1 MHRLLKMLLAFALI
15 TCLPIPCCA
24 QSASEK
30 KAAQKAEL
38 KAELKAEE
46 LKNDASY
53 ICGEGWGDTY
63 SSADQAALNDLIS
76 KISLHVSNS
85 FQINEEEL
93 NTNSGFDSKTAVTSV
108 MNSYAQATLTNTNNL
123 VISNA
128 PQTHVLRYIKSS
140 EVIKIF
146 DERKEKVFDYVR
158 SAMRAEEKAKIDDA
172 LRNYYW
178 AFAMV
183 RSLQYPNS
191 VKMDID
197 GEQRLLVTWIPQQIE
212 EIMSNLSTQ
221 IASKDGNDINL
232 FIKYKN
238 EPVTSIDYTYFDGQT
253 WSNLYSAKDGMGIVE
268 LRPGVDVNSLQLK
281 YEYEYADQCQI
292 DKELESVMQLF
303 KGTPFK
309 NASVYISNLDKKSAV
324 SSEARKE
331 FEKSVKTESAAN
343 LETLSKV
350 NDEKQLAGIMNR
362 VVNAIKTRQYD
373 SVNDCFSADG
383 LEMYKKLLNYGQA
396 RLLGNPQFSFYTMGK
411 RVVCRSI
418 PMAFSFR
425 NNKRKFVEDVTFTF
439 GEDRKIE
446 CVAFGLGSQAKTDIF
461 DKGVGAWSDYA
472 KMVIATFLENYKT
485 AFALKRLDYLESV
498 FDDNAT
504 IITGHVI
511 KRNPRLSMEDQA
523 STFGDNKP
531 LIKYTRQTKSEYL
544 RKLKMC
550 FQSNQFINIRF
561 ADNDVVKMG
570 AGGETYGIQIKQD
583 YYSSNYGDH
592 GYLFLM
598 VDFNDPENPS
608 IKVRTWQPDRNPN
621 INSNL
626 PRSNRDWGIIGPGN
640 F

>member
-1 MHRLLKMLLAFALI
+1 MHKTIWMILMLL
-15 TCLPIPCCA
+15 LPLTSLA
-24 QSASEK
+24 QT
-30 KAAQKAEL
+30 
-38 KAELKAEE
+38 AEE
-46 LKNDASY
+46 RAEQMKANAEY

-63 SSADQAALNDLIS
+63 NSADQAALADLTS
-76 KISLHVSNS
+76 KISLNISNS
-85 FQINEEEL
+85 FEIKEEEF
-93 NTNSGFDSKTAVTSV
+93 NTNSSFDSKTAITSV
-108 MNSYAQATLTNTNNL
+108 MNSYAQATLTNTFNL
-123 VISNA
+123 VISNT
-128 PQTHVLRYIKSS
+128 PQTHVLRYIRKS
-140 EVIKIF
+140 EVNKIF

-191 VKMDID
+191 VKMTID
-197 GEQRLLVTWIPQQIE
+197 GVQRLLVTWIPQQIE
-212 EIMSNLSTQ
+212 EIMSNLSTK
-221 IASKDGNDINL
+221 IASKDGNEINL
-232 FIKYKN
+232 FIKYKG
-238 EPVTSIDYTYFDGQT
+238 EPVTSLDYTYFDGQT

-303 KGTPFK
+303 KGTSFK
-309 NASVYISNLDKKSAV
+309 NASVYINNLDKKSAV
-324 SSEARKE
+324 SSEAKKE

-350 NDEKQLAGIMNR
+350 ENEKELADIMTR
-362 VVNAIKTRQYD
+362 VINAIKAKDYD
-373 SVNDCFSADG
+373 SVSDCFSEDG

-396 RLLGNPQFSFYTMGK
+396 RLLGDPQFSFYTMGK

-418 PMAFSFR
+418 PMAFSFK
-425 NNKRKFVEDVTFTF
+425 NNRRKFVEDVTFTF
-439 GEDRKIE
+439 DENKKIE

-461 DKGVGAWSDYA
+461 NKGVGAWSDYA

-504 IITGHVI
+504 IITGHII
-511 KRNPRLSMEDQA
+511 KKAPKVAMEGE
-523 STFGDNKP
+523 SFINSNNK
-531 LIKYTRQTKSEYL
+531 LIKYTRQTKSEYM

-583 YYSSNYGDH
+583 YYSTNYGDH

-598 VDFNDPENPS
+598 VDFNDPDNPS

>member
-1 MHRLLKMLLAFALI
+1 MHKTIWTFLMILLPLAS
-15 TCLPIPCCA
+15 PA
-24 QSASEK
+24 QNVEERAEQF
-30 KAAQKAEL
+30 KANNEYL
-38 KAELKAEE
+38 
-46 LKNDASY
+46 
-53 ICGEGWGDTY
+53 CGEGWGDTY
-63 SSADQAALNDLIS
+63 NSADQAALADLIS
-76 KISLHVSNS
+76 KISLNISSS
-85 FQINEEEL
+85 FEIKEEEF
-93 NTNSGFDSKTAVTSV
+93 NTNNGFDSKTAVTSV

-128 PQTHVLRYIKSS
+128 PQTHVLRYIRKS
-140 EVIKIF
+140 EINKIF
-146 DERKEKVFDYVR
+146 DQRKEKVFDYVR
-158 SAMRAEEKAKIDDA
+158 SAMRAEEKGKIDDA

-191 VKMDID
+191 VKMTID
-197 GEQRLLVTWIPQQIE
+197 GVQRLLVTWIPQQIQE
-212 EIMSNLSTQ
+212 VLGNISTK

-232 FIKYKN
+232 FIKYKG
-238 EPVTSIDYTYFDGQT
+238 EPVASLDYTYFDGQT
-253 WSNLYSAKDGMGIVE
+253 WSNLYSAKDGMGVVE
-268 LRPGVDVNSLQLK
+268 LRPGVDINSLQLK
-281 YEYEYADQCQI
+281 YEYEYADQAQI
-292 DKELESVMQLF
+292 DKELESVMHLF
-303 KGTPFK
+303 KGTSFK
-309 NASVYISNLDKKSAV
+309 NAFTYINNLDKKTAISA
-324 SSEARKE
+324 EAKKD
-331 FEKSVKTESAAN
+331 FDKTVKTDAAAN
-343 LETLSKV
+343 LEELTKV
-350 NDEKQLAGIMNR
+350 EDEKALAKIMGR
-362 VVNAIKTRQYD
+362 VVNAIKTKDYD
-373 SVNDCFSADG
+373 SANDCFSEDG
-383 LEMYKKLLNYGQA
+383 LEMYHKLLNYGQA
-396 RLLGNPQFSFYTMGK
+396 RLLGNPQFSFYKMGK

-418 PMAFSFR
+418 PMAFSFK

-439 GEDRKIE
+439 DENRKIE

-461 DKGVGAWSDYA
+461 NKGVGAWSDYA

-504 IITGHVI
+504 IITGHII
-511 KRNPRLSMEDQA
+511 KKNPKLNIEGQA
-523 STFGDNKP
+523 TTFGDNKP

-583 YYSSNYGDH
+583 YYSSNYGDQ

-608 IKVRTWQPDRNPN
+608 IKVRTWQPERNPN

>member
-1 MHRLLKMLLAFALI
+1 MHKTIWMILMLL
-15 TCLPIPCCA
+15 LPLTSLA
-24 QSASEK
+24 QT
-30 KAAQKAEL
+30 
-38 KAELKAEE
+38 AEE
-46 LKNDASY
+46 RAEQMKANAEY

-63 SSADQAALNDLIS
+63 NSADQAALADLIS
-76 KISLHVSNS
+76 KISLNISNS
-85 FQINEEEL
+85 FEIKEEEF
-93 NTNSGFDSKTAVTSV
+93 NTNSSFDSKTAITSV
-108 MNSYAQATLTNTNNL
+108 MNSYAQATLTNTFNL
-123 VISNA
+123 VISNT
-128 PQTHVLRYIKSS
+128 PQTHVLRYIRKS
-140 EVIKIF
+140 EVNKIF

-191 VKMDID
+191 VKMTID
-197 GEQRLLVTWIPQQIE
+197 GVQRLLVTWIPQQIE
-212 EIMSNLSTQ
+212 EIMSNLSTK
-221 IASKDGNDINL
+221 IASKDGNEINL
-232 FIKYKN
+232 FIKYKG
-238 EPVTSIDYTYFDGQT
+238 EPVTSLDYTYFDGQT

-268 LRPGVDVNSLQLK
+268 LRPGVEINSLQLK

-303 KGTPFK
+303 KGTSFK
-309 NASVYISNLDKKSAV
+309 NASVYINNLDKKSAV
-324 SSEARKE
+324 SSEAKKE

-343 LETLSKV
+343 LEALSKV
-350 NDEKQLAGIMNR
+350 ENEKELAGIMTR
-362 VVNAIKTRQYD
+362 VINAIKAKDYD
-373 SVNDCFSADG
+373 SVSDCFSEDG

-396 RLLGNPQFSFYTMGK
+396 RLLGDPQFSFYTMGK

-418 PMAFSFR
+418 PMAFSFK
-425 NNKRKFVEDVTFTF
+425 NNRRKFVEDVTFTF
-439 GEDRKIE
+439 DENKKIE

-461 DKGVGAWSDYA
+461 NKGVGAWSDYA

-504 IITGHVI
+504 IITGHII
-511 KRNPRLSMEDQA
+511 KKAPKVAMEGE
-523 STFGDNKP
+523 SFINSNNK
-531 LIKYTRQTKSEYL
+531 LIKYTRQTKSEYM

-583 YYSSNYGDH
+583 YYSTNYGDH

-598 VDFNDPENPS
+598 VDFNDPDNPS

>member
-1 MHRLLKMLLAFALI
+1 MRKLLGLLFALLPLL
-15 TCLPIPCCA
+15 CLA
-24 QSASEK
+24 QTEAEK
-30 KAAQKAEL
+30 
-38 KAELKAEE
+38 KAEE
-46 LKNDASY
+46 LKTNTDY
-53 ICGEGWGDTY
+53 ICGEGWAETY
-63 SSADQAALNDLIS
+63 NSADQAALADLIS
-76 KISLHVSNS
+76 KISINVSNS
-85 FQINEEEL
+85 FQISEEEL
-93 NTNSGFDSKTAVTSV
+93 NTNSGLDSKTAVKSV

-123 VISNA
+123 VISNSPKA
-128 PQTHVLRYIKSS
+128 HVLRYIKRS
-140 EVIKIF
+140 EIVKIF
-146 DERKEKVFDYVR
+146 EERKEKVFDYVR
-158 SAMRAEEKAKIDDA
+158 SAMRAEEKGKIDDA

-197 GEQRLLVTWIPQQIE
+197 GTQRLLVTWIPQQME
-212 EIMSNLSTQ
+212 EIMGNLSTK
-221 IASKDGNDINL
+221 IASKDGNDLNI
-232 FIKYKN
+232 FIKYKDQ
-238 EPVTSIDYTYFDGQT
+238 PVTSLDYTYFDGQT

-268 LRPGVDVNSLQLK
+268 LRPDIDINSLQLK

-292 DKELESVMQLF
+292 DKELESVMNLF

-309 NASVYISNLDKKSAV
+309 NSTIYINNIDKKSAV
-324 SSEARKE
+324 STEAKKE
-331 FEKSVKTESAAN
+331 FEKVVKTESAAN
-343 LETLSKV
+343 LEALTQV
-350 NDEKQLAGIMNR
+350 EDEKQLATTMMRI
-362 VVNAIKTRQYD
+362 VNAIKAKNYD
-373 SVNDCFSADG
+373 SVNDCFNADG
-383 LEMYKKLLNYGQA
+383 LEMYKKLLHYGQA
-396 RLLGNPQFSFYTMGK
+396 RILGNPQFSFYKMGK

-418 PMAFSFR
+418 PMAFSFQ

-439 GEDRKIE
+439 GEDKKIE
-446 CVAFGLGSQAKTDIF
+446 CVAFGLGNEAKTDIF
-461 DKGVGAWSDYA
+461 NKGVGAWSDYA

-504 IITGHVI
+504 IITGHII
-511 KRNPRLSMEDQA
+511 KKNPKTNVEGQSYLA
-523 STFGDNKP
+523 DNKP

-583 YYSSNYGDH
+583 YYSTNYGDH

-621 INSNL
+621 INANL

>member
-1 MHRLLKMLLAFALI
+1 MHKTIWMILMLL
-15 TCLPIPCCA
+15 LPLTSLA
-24 QSASEK
+24 QT
-30 KAAQKAEL
+30 
-38 KAELKAEE
+38 AEE
-46 LKNDASY
+46 RAEQMKANAEY

-63 SSADQAALNDLIS
+63 NSADQAALADLIS
-76 KISLHVSNS
+76 KISLNISNS
-85 FQINEEEL
+85 FEIKEEEF
-93 NTNSGFDSKTAVTSV
+93 NTNSSFDSKTAITSV
-108 MNSYAQATLTNTNNL
+108 MNSYAQATLTNTFNL
-123 VISNA
+123 VISNT
-128 PQTHVLRYIKSS
+128 PQTHVLRYIRKS
-140 EVIKIF
+140 EVNKIF

-191 VKMDID
+191 VKMTID
-197 GEQRLLVTWIPQQIE
+197 GVQRLLVTWIPQQIE
-212 EIMSNLSTQ
+212 EIMSNLSTK
-221 IASKDGNDINL
+221 IASKDGNEINL
-232 FIKYKN
+232 FIKYKG
-238 EPVTSIDYTYFDGQT
+238 EPVTSLDYTYFDGQT

-268 LRPGVDVNSLQLK
+268 LRPGVEINSLQLK
-281 YEYEYADQCQI
+281 YEYADQCQI

-303 KGTPFK
+303 KGTSFK
-309 NASVYISNLDKKSAV
+309 NASVYINNLDKKSAV
-324 SSEARKE
+324 SSEAKKE

-350 NDEKQLAGIMNR
+350 GNEKELAGIMTR
-362 VVNAIKTRQYD
+362 VINAIKAKDYD
-373 SVNDCFSADG
+373 SVSDCFSEDG

-396 RLLGNPQFSFYTMGK
+396 RLLGDPQFSFYTMGK

-418 PMAFSFR
+418 PMAFSFK
-425 NNKRKFVEDVTFTF
+425 NNRRKFVEDVTFTF
-439 GEDRKIE
+439 DENKKIE

-461 DKGVGAWSDYA
+461 NKGVGAWSDYA

-504 IITGHVI
+504 IITGHII
-511 KRNPRLSMEDQA
+511 KKAPKVAME
-523 STFGDNKP
+523 GDSFINSNNK
-531 LIKYTRQTKSEYL
+531 LIKYTRQTKSEYM

-583 YYSSNYGDH
+583 YYSTNYGDH

-598 VDFNDPENPS
+598 VDFNDPDNPS

>member
-1 MHRLLKMLLAFALI
+1 MHKTIWIILMLL
-15 TCLPIPCCA
+15 LPIATMA
-24 QSASEK
+24 QTIEERAEQM
-30 KAAQKAEL
+30 KANAE
-38 KAELKAEE
+38 
-46 LKNDASY
+46 Y

-63 SSADQAALNDLIS
+63 NSADQAALADLIS
-76 KISLHVSNS
+76 KISLNVSSS
-85 FQINEEEL
+85 FEIKEEEL
-93 NTNSGFDSKTAVTSV
+93 NTNANFDSKTAVTSV

-123 VISNA
+123 VISNT
-128 PQTHVLRYIKSS
+128 PQAHVLRYIRRS
-140 EVIKIF
+140 EVNKIF

-191 VKMDID
+191 VKITID
-197 GEQRLLVTWIPQQIE
+197 GVERLLVTWIPQQME
-212 EIMSNLSTQ
+212 EIMSNLSTKV
-221 IASKDGNDINL
+221 ASKDGNDINL
-232 FIKYKN
+232 FIKYKG
-238 EPVTSIDYTYFDGQT
+238 EPVASLDYTYFDGQT
-253 WSNLYSAKDGMGIVE
+253 WSNLYSAKDGMGVVE
-268 LRPGVDVNSLQLK
+268 LRPGVDINSLQLK

-292 DKELESVMQLF
+292 DKELESVMHLF

-309 NASVYISNLDKKSAV
+309 SASVYINNLDKKSAV
-324 SSEARKE
+324 SSEAKKE

-343 LETLSKV
+343 LESLSKV
-350 NDEKQLAGIMNR
+350 EDEKTLAGIMAK
-362 VVNAIKTRQYD
+362 VVNAIKTKDYD
-373 SVNDCFSADG
+373 SVNDCFSEDG
-383 LEMYKKLLNYGQA
+383 LAMYKKLLNYGQA

-411 RVVCRSI
+411 RVVCRSV
-418 PMAFSFR
+418 PMAFSFK

-439 GEDRKIE
+439 DENKKIE
-446 CVAFGLGSQAKTDIF
+446 CVAFGLGNQAKTDIF
-461 DKGVGAWSDYA
+461 NKGVGAWSDYA

-504 IITGHVI
+504 IITGHII
-511 KRNPRLSMEDQA
+511 KKAPKIAVEGESYINSNNQ
-523 STFGDNKP
+523 

-583 YYSSNYGDH
+583 YYSTNYGDH

>member
-1 MHRLLKMLLAFALI
+1 MHKTIRMILMLL
-15 TCLPIPCCA
+15 LPLTSLA
-24 QSASEK
+24 QT
-30 KAAQKAEL
+30 
-38 KAELKAEE
+38 AEE
-46 LKNDASY
+46 RAEQMKANAEY

-63 SSADQAALNDLIS
+63 NSADQAALADLIS
-76 KISLHVSNS
+76 KISLNISNS
-85 FQINEEEL
+85 FEIKEEEF
-93 NTNSGFDSKTAVTSV
+93 NTNSSFDSKTAITSV
-108 MNSYAQATLTNTNNL
+108 MNSYAQATLTNTFNL
-123 VISNA
+123 VISNT
-128 PQTHVLRYIKSS
+128 PQTHVLRYIRKS
-140 EVIKIF
+140 EVNKIF

-191 VKMDID
+191 VKMTID
-197 GEQRLLVTWIPQQIE
+197 GVQRLLVTWIPQQIE
-212 EIMSNLSTQ
+212 EIMSNLSTK
-221 IASKDGNDINL
+221 IASKDGNEINL
-232 FIKYKN
+232 FIKYKG
-238 EPVTSIDYTYFDGQT
+238 EPVTSLDYTYFDGQT

-268 LRPGVDVNSLQLK
+268 LRPGVEINSLQLK

-303 KGTPFK
+303 KGTSFK
-309 NASVYISNLDKKSAV
+309 NASVYINNLDKKSAV
-324 SSEARKE
+324 SSEAKKE

-350 NDEKQLAGIMNR
+350 ENEKELAGIMTK
-362 VVNAIKTRQYD
+362 VINAIKAKDYD
-373 SVNDCFSADG
+373 SVSDCFSEDG

-396 RLLGNPQFSFYTMGK
+396 RLLGDPQFSFYTMGK

-418 PMAFSFR
+418 PMAFSFK
-425 NNKRKFVEDVTFTF
+425 NNRRKFVEDVTFTF
-439 GEDRKIE
+439 DENKKIE

-461 DKGVGAWSDYA
+461 NKGVGAWSDYA

-504 IITGHVI
+504 IITGHII
-511 KRNPRLSMEDQA
+511 KKAPKVAMEGE
-523 STFGDNKP
+523 SFINSNNK
-531 LIKYTRQTKSEYL
+531 LIKYTRQTKSEYM

-583 YYSSNYGDH
+583 YYSTNYGDH

-598 VDFNDPENPS
+598 VDFNDPDNPS

>member
-1 MHRLLKMLLAFALI
+1 MHKTIWMILMLL
-15 TCLPIPCCA
+15 LPLTSLA
-24 QSASEK
+24 QT
-30 KAAQKAEL
+30 
-38 KAELKAEE
+38 AEE
-46 LKNDASY
+46 RAEQMKANAEY

-63 SSADQAALNDLIS
+63 NSADQAALADLIS
-76 KISLHVSNS
+76 KISLNISNS
-85 FQINEEEL
+85 FEIKEEEF
-93 NTNSGFDSKTAVTSV
+93 NTNSSFDSKTAIISV
-108 MNSYAQATLTNTNNL
+108 MNSYAQATLTNTFNL
-123 VISNA
+123 VISNT
-128 PQTHVLRYIKSS
+128 PQTHVLRYIRKS
-140 EVIKIF
+140 EVNKIF

-191 VKMDID
+191 VKMTID
-197 GEQRLLVTWIPQQIE
+197 GVQRLLVTWIPQQIE
-212 EIMSNLSTQ
+212 EIMSNLSTK
-221 IASKDGNDINL
+221 IASKDGNEINL
-232 FIKYKN
+232 FIKYKG
-238 EPVTSIDYTYFDGQT
+238 EPVTSLDYTYFDGQT

-268 LRPGVDVNSLQLK
+268 LRPGVKINSLQLK

-303 KGTPFK
+303 KGTSFK
-309 NASVYISNLDKKSAV
+309 NASVYINNLDKKSAV
-324 SSEARKE
+324 SSEAKKE

-350 NDEKQLAGIMNR
+350 ENEKELAGIMTK
-362 VVNAIKTRQYD
+362 VINAIKAKDYD
-373 SVNDCFSADG
+373 SVSDCFSEDG

-396 RLLGNPQFSFYTMGK
+396 RLLGDPQFSFYTMGK

-418 PMAFSFR
+418 PMAFSFK
-425 NNKRKFVEDVTFTF
+425 NNRRKFVEDVTFTF
-439 GEDRKIE
+439 DENKKIE

-461 DKGVGAWSDYA
+461 NKGVGAWSDYA

-504 IITGHVI
+504 IITGHII
-511 KRNPRLSMEDQA
+511 KKAPKVAMEGE
-523 STFGDNKP
+523 SFINSNNK
-531 LIKYTRQTKSEYL
+531 LIKYTRQTKSEYM

-583 YYSSNYGDH
+583 YYSTNYGDH

-598 VDFNDPENPS
+598 VDFNDPDNPS

-621 INSNL
+621 SNSNL

>member
-1 MHRLLKMLLAFALI
+1 MHKTIWMILMLL
-15 TCLPIPCCA
+15 LPLTSLA
-24 QSASEK
+24 QT
-30 KAAQKAEL
+30 
-38 KAELKAEE
+38 AEE
-46 LKNDASY
+46 RAEQMKANAEY

-63 SSADQAALNDLIS
+63 NSADQAALADLIS
-76 KISLHVSNS
+76 KISLNISNS
-85 FQINEEEL
+85 FEIKEEEF
-93 NTNSGFDSKTAVTSV
+93 NTNSSFDSKTAIISV
-108 MNSYAQATLTNTNNL
+108 MNSYAQATLTNTFNL
-123 VISNA
+123 VISNT
-128 PQTHVLRYIKSS
+128 PQTHVLRYIRKS
-140 EVIKIF
+140 EVNKIF

-191 VKMDID
+191 VKMTID
-197 GEQRLLVTWIPQQIE
+197 GVQRLLVTWIPQQIE
-212 EIMSNLSTQ
+212 EIMSNLSTK
-221 IASKDGNDINL
+221 IASKDGNEINL
-232 FIKYKN
+232 FIKYKG
-238 EPVTSIDYTYFDGQT
+238 EPVTSLDYTYFDGQT

-268 LRPGVDVNSLQLK
+268 LRPGVKINSLQLK
-281 YEYEYADQCQI
+281 YEYADQCQI

-303 KGTPFK
+303 KGTSFK
-309 NASVYISNLDKKSAV
+309 NASVYINNLDKKSAV
-324 SSEARKE
+324 SSEAKKE

-350 NDEKQLAGIMNR
+350 ENEKELAGIMTK
-362 VVNAIKTRQYD
+362 VINAIKAKDYD
-373 SVNDCFSADG
+373 SVSDCFSEDG

-396 RLLGNPQFSFYTMGK
+396 RLLGDPQFSFYTMGK

-418 PMAFSFR
+418 PMAFSFK
-425 NNKRKFVEDVTFTF
+425 NNRRKFVEDVTFTF
-439 GEDRKIE
+439 DENKKIE

-461 DKGVGAWSDYA
+461 NKGVGAWSDYA

-504 IITGHVI
+504 IITGHII
-511 KRNPRLSMEDQA
+511 KKAPKVAMEGE
-523 STFGDNKP
+523 SFINSNNK
-531 LIKYTRQTKSEYL
+531 LIKYTRQTKSEYM

-583 YYSSNYGDH
+583 YYSTNYGDH

-598 VDFNDPENPS
+598 VDFNDPDNPS
-608 IKVRTWQPDRNPN
+608 IKVRT
-621 INSNL
+621 
-626 PRSNRDWGIIGPGN
+626 
-640 F
+640 

>member
-1 MHRLLKMLLAFALI
+1 MHKTIWMILMLL
-15 TCLPIPCCA
+15 LPLTSLA
-24 QSASEK
+24 QT
-30 KAAQKAEL
+30 
-38 KAELKAEE
+38 AEE
-46 LKNDASY
+46 RAEQMKANAEY

-63 SSADQAALNDLIS
+63 NSADQAALADLIS
-76 KISLHVSNS
+76 KISLNISNS
-85 FQINEEEL
+85 FEIKEEEF
-93 NTNSGFDSKTAVTSV
+93 NTNSSFDSKTAITSV
-108 MNSYAQATLTNTNNL
+108 MNSYAQATLTNTFNL
-123 VISNA
+123 VISNT
-128 PQTHVLRYIKSS
+128 PQTHVLRYIRKS
-140 EVIKIF
+140 EVNKIF

-191 VKMDID
+191 VKMTID
-197 GEQRLLVTWIPQQIE
+197 GVQRLLVTWIPQQIE
-212 EIMSNLSTQ
+212 EIMSNLSTK
-221 IASKDGNDINL
+221 IASKDGNEINL
-232 FIKYKN
+232 FIKYKG
-238 EPVTSIDYTYFDGQT
+238 EPVTSLDYTYFDGQT

-268 LRPGVDVNSLQLK
+268 LRPGVEINSLQLK

-303 KGTPFK
+303 KGTSFK
-309 NASVYISNLDKKSAV
+309 NASVYINNIDKKSAV
-324 SSEARKE
+324 SSEAKKE

-350 NDEKQLAGIMNR
+350 ENEKELAGIMTR
-362 VVNAIKTRQYD
+362 VINAIKAKDYD
-373 SVNDCFSADG
+373 SVSDCFSEDG

-396 RLLGNPQFSFYTMGK
+396 RLLGDPQFSFYTMGK

-418 PMAFSFR
+418 PMAFSFK
-425 NNKRKFVEDVTFTF
+425 NNRRKFVEDVTFTF
-439 GEDRKIE
+439 DENKKIE

-461 DKGVGAWSDYA
+461 NKGVGAWSDYA

-504 IITGHVI
+504 IITGHII
-511 KRNPRLSMEDQA
+511 KKAPKVAMEGE
-523 STFGDNKP
+523 SFINSNNK
-531 LIKYTRQTKSEYL
+531 LIKYTRQTKSEYM

-583 YYSSNYGDH
+583 YYSTNYGDH

-598 VDFNDPENPS
+598 VDFNDPDNPS

>member
-1 MHRLLKMLLAFALI
+1 MHKTIWMILMLL
-15 TCLPIPCCA
+15 LPLTSLA
-24 QSASEK
+24 QT
-30 KAAQKAEL
+30 
-38 KAELKAEE
+38 AEE
-46 LKNDASY
+46 RAEQMKANAEY
-53 ICGEGWGDTY
+53 ICGEGWGETY
-63 SSADQAALNDLIS
+63 NSADQAALADLIS
-76 KISLHVSNS
+76 KISLNISNS
-85 FQINEEEL
+85 FEIKEEEF
-93 NTNSGFDSKTAVTSV
+93 NTNSSFDSKTAITSV
-108 MNSYAQATLTNTNNL
+108 MNSYAQATLTNTFNL
-123 VISNA
+123 VISNT
-128 PQTHVLRYIKSS
+128 PQTHVLRYIRKS
-140 EVIKIF
+140 EVNKIF

-191 VKMDID
+191 VKMTID
-197 GEQRLLVTWIPQQIE
+197 GVQRLLVTWIPQQIE
-212 EIMSNLSTQ
+212 EIMSNLSTK
-221 IASKDGNDINL
+221 IASKDGNEINL
-232 FIKYKN
+232 FIKYKG
-238 EPVTSIDYTYFDGQT
+238 EPVTSLDYTYFDGQT

-268 LRPGVDVNSLQLK
+268 MRPGVEINSLQLK

-303 KGTPFK
+303 KGTSFK
-309 NASVYISNLDKKSAV
+309 NASVYINNLDKKSAV
-324 SSEARKE
+324 SSEAKKE

-350 NDEKQLAGIMNR
+350 ENEKELAGIMTR
-362 VVNAIKTRQYD
+362 VINAIKAKDYD
-373 SVNDCFSADG
+373 SVSDCFSEDG

-396 RLLGNPQFSFYTMGK
+396 RLLGDPQFSFYTMGK

-418 PMAFSFR
+418 PMAFSFK
-425 NNKRKFVEDVTFTF
+425 NNRRKFVEDVTFTF
-439 GEDRKIE
+439 DENKKIE

-461 DKGVGAWSDYA
+461 NKGVGAWSDYA

-504 IITGHVI
+504 IITGHII
-511 KRNPRLSMEDQA
+511 KKAPKVAMEGE
-523 STFGDNKP
+523 SFINSNNK
-531 LIKYTRQTKSEYL
+531 LIKYTRQTKSEYM

-583 YYSSNYGDH
+583 YYSTNYGDH

-598 VDFNDPENPS
+598 VDFNDPDNPS

>member
-1 MHRLLKMLLAFALI
+1 MHKTIWMVLMLL
-15 TCLPIPCCA
+15 LPLTSLA
-24 QSASEK
+24 QT
-30 KAAQKAEL
+30 
-38 KAELKAEE
+38 AEE
-46 LKNDASY
+46 RAEQMKANAEY
-53 ICGEGWGDTY
+53 ICGEGWGETY
-63 SSADQAALNDLIS
+63 NSADQAALADLIS
-76 KISLHVSNS
+76 KISLNISNS
-85 FQINEEEL
+85 FEIKEEEF
-93 NTNSGFDSKTAVTSV
+93 NTNSSFDSKTAITSV
-108 MNSYAQATLTNTNNL
+108 MNSYAQATLTNTFNL
-123 VISNA
+123 VISNT
-128 PQTHVLRYIKSS
+128 PQTHVLRYIRKS
-140 EVIKIF
+140 EVNKIF

-191 VKMDID
+191 VKMTID
-197 GEQRLLVTWIPQQIE
+197 GVQRLLVTWIPQQIE
-212 EIMSNLSTQ
+212 EIMSNLSTK
-221 IASKDGNDINL
+221 IASKDGNEINL
-232 FIKYKN
+232 FIKYKG
-238 EPVTSIDYTYFDGQT
+238 EPVTSLDYTYFDGQT

-268 LRPGVDVNSLQLK
+268 LRPEVEINSLQLK

-303 KGTPFK
+303 KGTSFK
-309 NASVYISNLDKKSAV
+309 NASVYINNLDKKSAV
-324 SSEARKE
+324 SSEAKKE

-350 NDEKQLAGIMNR
+350 ENEKELAGIMTR
-362 VVNAIKTRQYD
+362 VINAIKAKDYD
-373 SVNDCFSADG
+373 SVSDCFSEDG

-396 RLLGNPQFSFYTMGK
+396 RLLGDPQFSFYTMGK

-418 PMAFSFR
+418 PMAFSFK
-425 NNKRKFVEDVTFTF
+425 NNRRKFVEDVTFTF
-439 GEDRKIE
+439 DENKKIE

-461 DKGVGAWSDYA
+461 NKGVGAWSDYA

-504 IITGHVI
+504 IITGHII
-511 KRNPRLSMEDQA
+511 KKAPKVAMEGE
-523 STFGDNKP
+523 SFINSNNK
-531 LIKYTRQTKSEYL
+531 LIKYTRQTKSEYM

-583 YYSSNYGDH
+583 YYSTNYGDH

-598 VDFNDPENPS
+598 VDFNDPDNPS

>member
-1 MHRLLKMLLAFALI
+1 MHKTIWMILMLL
-15 TCLPIPCCA
+15 LPLTSLA
-24 QSASEK
+24 QT
-30 KAAQKAEL
+30 
-38 KAELKAEE
+38 AEE
-46 LKNDASY
+46 RAEQMKANAEY

-63 SSADQAALNDLIS
+63 NSADQAALADLIS
-76 KISLHVSNS
+76 KISLNISNS
-85 FQINEEEL
+85 FEIKEEEF
-93 NTNSGFDSKTAVTSV
+93 NTNSSFDSKTAITSV
-108 MNSYAQATLTNTNNL
+108 MNSYAQATLTNTFNL
-123 VISNA
+123 VISNT
-128 PQTHVLRYIKSS
+128 PQTHVLRYIRKS
-140 EVIKIF
+140 EVNKIF

-191 VKMDID
+191 VKMTID
-197 GEQRLLVTWIPQQIE
+197 GVQRLLVTWIPQQIE
-212 EIMSNLSTQ
+212 EIMSNLSTK
-221 IASKDGNDINL
+221 IASKDGNEINL
-232 FIKYKN
+232 FIKYKG
-238 EPVTSIDYTYFDGQT
+238 EPVTSLDYTYFDGQT

-268 LRPGVDVNSLQLK
+268 LRPGVEINSLQLK

-303 KGTPFK
+303 KGTSFK
-309 NASVYISNLDKKSAV
+309 NASVYINNLDKKSAV
-324 SSEARKE
+324 SSEAKKE
-331 FEKSVKTESAAN
+331 FEKSVKIESAAN

-350 NDEKQLAGIMNR
+350 ENEKELAGIMTR
-362 VVNAIKTRQYD
+362 VINAIKAKDYD
-373 SVNDCFSADG
+373 SVSDCFSEDG

-396 RLLGNPQFSFYTMGK
+396 RLLGDPQFSFYTMGK

-418 PMAFSFR
+418 PMAFSFK
-425 NNKRKFVEDVTFTF
+425 NNRRKFVEDVTFTF
-439 GEDRKIE
+439 DENKKIE

-461 DKGVGAWSDYA
+461 NKGVGAWSDYA

-504 IITGHVI
+504 IITGHII
-511 KRNPRLSMEDQA
+511 KKAPKVAMEGE
-523 STFGDNKP
+523 SFINSNNK
-531 LIKYTRQTKSEYL
+531 LIKYTRQTKSEYM

-583 YYSSNYGDH
+583 YYSTNYGDH

-598 VDFNDPENPS
+598 VDFNDPDNPS

>member
-1 MHRLLKMLLAFALI
+1 MHKTIWMILMFLLPLTSLAQ
-15 TCLPIPCCA
+15 T
-24 QSASEK
+24 
-30 KAAQKAEL
+30 
-38 KAELKAEE
+38 AEE
-46 LKNDASY
+46 RAEQMKANAEY

-63 SSADQAALNDLIS
+63 NSADQAALADLIS
-76 KISLHVSNS
+76 KISLNISNS
-85 FQINEEEL
+85 FEIKEEEF
-93 NTNSGFDSKTAVTSV
+93 NTNSSFDSKTAITSV
-108 MNSYAQATLTNTNNL
+108 MNSYAQATLTNTFNL
-123 VISNA
+123 VISNT
-128 PQTHVLRYIKSS
+128 PQTHVLRYIRKS
-140 EVIKIF
+140 EVNKIF

-191 VKMDID
+191 VKMTID
-197 GEQRLLVTWIPQQIE
+197 GVQRLLVTWIPQQIE
-212 EIMSNLSTQ
+212 EIMSNLSTK
-221 IASKDGNDINL
+221 IASKDGNEINL
-232 FIKYKN
+232 FIKYKG
-238 EPVTSIDYTYFDGQT
+238 EPVTSLDYTYFDGQT

-268 LRPGVDVNSLQLK
+268 LRPGVEINSLQLK

-303 KGTPFK
+303 KGTSFK
-309 NASVYISNLDKKSAV
+309 NASVYINNLDKKSAV
-324 SSEARKE
+324 SSEAKKE

-350 NDEKQLAGIMNR
+350 ENEKELAGIMTR
-362 VVNAIKTRQYD
+362 VINAIKAKDYD
-373 SVNDCFSADG
+373 SVSDCFSEDG

-396 RLLGNPQFSFYTMGK
+396 RLLGDPQFSFYTMGK

-418 PMAFSFR
+418 PMAFSFK
-425 NNKRKFVEDVTFTF
+425 NNRRKFVEDVTFTF
-439 GEDRKIE
+439 DENKKIE

-461 DKGVGAWSDYA
+461 NKGVGAWSDYA

-504 IITGHVI
+504 IITGHII
-511 KRNPRLSMEDQA
+511 KKAPKVAMEGE
-523 STFGDNKP
+523 SFINSNNK
-531 LIKYTRQTKSEYL
+531 LIKYTRQTKSEYM

-583 YYSSNYGDH
+583 YYSTNYGDH

-598 VDFNDPENPS
+598 VDFNDPDNPS

>member
-1 MHRLLKMLLAFALI
+1 MHKTIWMILMLL
-15 TCLPIPCCA
+15 LPLTSLA
-24 QSASEK
+24 QT
-30 KAAQKAEL
+30 
-38 KAELKAEE
+38 AEE
-46 LKNDASY
+46 RAEQMKANAEY

-63 SSADQAALNDLIS
+63 NSADQAALADLIS
-76 KISLHVSNS
+76 KISLNISNS
-85 FQINEEEL
+85 FEIKEEEF
-93 NTNSGFDSKTAVTSV
+93 NTNSSFDSKTAITSV
-108 MNSYAQATLTNTNNL
+108 MNSYAQATLTNTFNL
-123 VISNA
+123 VISNT
-128 PQTHVLRYIKSS
+128 PQTHVLRYIRKS
-140 EVIKIF
+140 EVNKIF

-191 VKMDID
+191 VKMTID
-197 GEQRLLVTWIPQQIE
+197 GVQRLLVTWIPQQIE
-212 EIMSNLSTQ
+212 EIMSNLSTK
-221 IASKDGNDINL
+221 IASKDGNEINL
-232 FIKYKN
+232 FIKYKG
-238 EPVTSIDYTYFDGQT
+238 EPVTSLDYTYFDGQT

-268 LRPGVDVNSLQLK
+268 LRPGVEINSLQLK

-303 KGTPFK
+303 KGTSFK
-309 NASVYISNLDKKSAV
+309 NASVYINNLDKKSAV
-324 SSEARKE
+324 SSEAKKE

-350 NDEKQLAGIMNR
+350 ENEKELAGIMTR
-362 VVNAIKTRQYD
+362 VINAIKAKDYD
-373 SVNDCFSADG
+373 SVSDCFSEDG
-383 LEMYKKLLNYGQA
+383 LKMYKKLLNYGQA
-396 RLLGNPQFSFYTMGK
+396 RLLGDPQFSFYTMGK

-418 PMAFSFR
+418 PMAFSFK
-425 NNKRKFVEDVTFTF
+425 NNRRKFVEDVTFTF
-439 GEDRKIE
+439 DDNKKIE

-461 DKGVGAWSDYA
+461 NKGVGAWSDYA

-504 IITGHVI
+504 IITGHII
-511 KRNPRLSMEDQA
+511 KKAPKVAMEGE
-523 STFGDNKP
+523 SFINSNNK

-583 YYSSNYGDH
+583 YYSTNYGDH

-598 VDFNDPENPS
+598 VDFNDPDNPS

>member
-1 MHRLLKMLLAFALI
+1 MHKTIWMILMLL
-15 TCLPIPCCA
+15 LPLTSLA
-24 QSASEK
+24 QT
-30 KAAQKAEL
+30 
-38 KAELKAEE
+38 AEE
-46 LKNDASY
+46 RAEQMKANAEY

-63 SSADQAALNDLIS
+63 NSADQAALADLIS
-76 KISLHVSNS
+76 KISLNISNS
-85 FQINEEEL
+85 FEIKEEEF
-93 NTNSGFDSKTAVTSV
+93 NTNSSFDSKTAITSV
-108 MNSYAQATLTNTNNL
+108 MNSYAQATLTNTFNL
-123 VISNA
+123 VISNT
-128 PQTHVLRYIKSS
+128 PQTHVLRYIRKS
-140 EVIKIF
+140 EVNKIF

-191 VKMDID
+191 VKMTID
-197 GEQRLLVTWIPQQIE
+197 GVQRLLVTWIPQQIE
-212 EIMSNLSTQ
+212 EIMSNLSTK
-221 IASKDGNDINL
+221 IASKDGNEINL
-232 FIKYKN
+232 FIKYKG
-238 EPVTSIDYTYFDGQT
+238 EPVTSLDYTYFDGQT

-268 LRPGVDVNSLQLK
+268 LRPGVEINSLQLK
-281 YEYEYADQCQI
+281 YEYECQI

-303 KGTPFK
+303 KGTSFK
-309 NASVYISNLDKKSAV
+309 NASVYINNLDKKSAV
-324 SSEARKE
+324 SSEAKKE

-350 NDEKQLAGIMNR
+350 ENEKELAGIMTR
-362 VVNAIKTRQYD
+362 VINAIKAKDYD
-373 SVNDCFSADG
+373 SVSDCFSEDG

-396 RLLGNPQFSFYTMGK
+396 RLLGDPQFSFYTMGK

-418 PMAFSFR
+418 PMAFSFK
-425 NNKRKFVEDVTFTF
+425 NNRRKFVEDVTFTF
-439 GEDRKIE
+439 DENKKIE

-461 DKGVGAWSDYA
+461 NKGVGAWSDYA

-504 IITGHVI
+504 IITGHII
-511 KRNPRLSMEDQA
+511 KKAPKVAMEGE
-523 STFGDNKP
+523 SFINSNNK
-531 LIKYTRQTKSEYL
+531 LIKYTRQTKSEYM

-583 YYSSNYGDH
+583 YYSTNYGDH

-598 VDFNDPENPS
+598 VDFNDPDNPS

>member
-1 MHRLLKMLLAFALI
+1 MHKTIWMILMLL
-15 TCLPIPCCA
+15 LPLTSLA
-24 QSASEK
+24 QT
-30 KAAQKAEL
+30 
-38 KAELKAEE
+38 AEE
-46 LKNDASY
+46 RAEQMKANAEY

-63 SSADQAALNDLIS
+63 NSADQAALADLIS
-76 KISLHVSNS
+76 KISLNISNS
-85 FQINEEEL
+85 FEIKEEEF
-93 NTNSGFDSKTAVTSV
+93 NTNSSFDSKTAITSV
-108 MNSYAQATLTNTNNL
+108 MNSYAQATLTNTFNL
-123 VISNA
+123 VISNT
-128 PQTHVLRYIKSS
+128 PQTHVLRYIRKS
-140 EVIKIF
+140 EVNKIF

-172 LRNYYW
+172 LRTYYW

-191 VKMDID
+191 VKMTID
-197 GEQRLLVTWIPQQIE
+197 GVQRLLVTWIPQQIE
-212 EIMSNLSTQ
+212 EIMSNLSTK
-221 IASKDGNDINL
+221 IASKDGNEINL
-232 FIKYKN
+232 FIKYKG
-238 EPVTSIDYTYFDGQT
+238 EPVTSLDYTYFDGQT

-268 LRPGVDVNSLQLK
+268 LRPGVEINSLQLK

-303 KGTPFK
+303 KGTSFK
-309 NASVYISNLDKKSAV
+309 NASVYINNLDKKSAV
-324 SSEARKE
+324 SSEAKKE

-350 NDEKQLAGIMNR
+350 ENEKELAGIMTR
-362 VVNAIKTRQYD
+362 VINAIKAKDYD
-373 SVNDCFSADG
+373 SVSDCFSEDG

-396 RLLGNPQFSFYTMGK
+396 RLLGDPQFSFYTMGK

-418 PMAFSFR
+418 PMAFSFK
-425 NNKRKFVEDVTFTF
+425 NNRRKFVEDVTFTF
-439 GEDRKIE
+439 DENKKIE

-461 DKGVGAWSDYA
+461 NKGVGAWSDYA

-504 IITGHVI
+504 IITGHII
-511 KRNPRLSMEDQA
+511 KKAPKVAMEGE
-523 STFGDNKP
+523 SFINSNNK
-531 LIKYTRQTKSEYL
+531 LIKYTRQTKSEYM

-583 YYSSNYGDH
+583 YYSTNYGDH

-598 VDFNDPENPS
+598 VDFNDPDNPS

>member
-1 MHRLLKMLLAFALI
+1 MHKTIWTFLMILLPLAS
-15 TCLPIPCCA
+15 PA
-24 QSASEK
+24 QNVEERAEQF
-30 KAAQKAEL
+30 KANNEYL
-38 KAELKAEE
+38 
-46 LKNDASY
+46 
-53 ICGEGWGDTY
+53 CGEGWGDTY
-63 SSADQAALNDLIS
+63 NSADQAALADLIS
-76 KISLHVSNS
+76 KISLNISSS
-85 FQINEEEL
+85 FEIKEEEF
-93 NTNSGFDSKTAVTSV
+93 NTNNGFDSKTAVTSV

-128 PQTHVLRYIKSS
+128 PQTHVLRYIRKS
-140 EVIKIF
+140 EINKIF
-146 DERKEKVFDYVR
+146 DQRKEKVFDYVR
-158 SAMRAEEKAKIDDA
+158 SAMRAEEKGKIDDA

-191 VKMDID
+191 VKMTLD
-197 GEQRLLVTWIPQQIE
+197 GVQRLLVTWIPQQIQE
-212 EIMSNLSTQ
+212 VLGNISTK

-232 FIKYKN
+232 FIKYKG
-238 EPVTSIDYTYFDGQT
+238 EPVASLDYTYFDGQT
-253 WSNLYSAKDGMGIVE
+253 WSNLYSAKDGMGVVE
-268 LRPGVDVNSLQLK
+268 LRPGVDINSLQLK
-281 YEYEYADQCQI
+281 YEYEYADQAQI
-292 DKELESVMQLF
+292 DKELESVMHLF
-303 KGTPFK
+303 KGTSFK
-309 NASVYISNLDKKSAV
+309 NASTYIDNLDKKTAISA
-324 SSEARKE
+324 EAKKD
-331 FEKSVKTESAAN
+331 FDKTVKTEAAAN
-343 LETLSKV
+343 LEELSKV
-350 NDEKQLAGIMNR
+350 EDEKALAKIMGR
-362 VVNAIKTRQYD
+362 VVNAIKTKDYD
-373 SVNDCFSADG
+373 SANDCFSEDG
-383 LEMYKKLLNYGQA
+383 LEMYHKLLNYGQA
-396 RLLGNPQFSFYTMGK
+396 RLLGNPQFSFYKMGK

-418 PMAFSFR
+418 PMAFSFK

-439 GEDRKIE
+439 DENRKIE

-461 DKGVGAWSDYA
+461 NKGVGAWSDYA

-504 IITGHVI
+504 IITGHII
-511 KRNPRLSMEDQA
+511 KKNPKLNIEGQA
-523 STFGDNKP
+523 TTFGDNKP

-583 YYSSNYGDH
+583 YYSSNYGDQ

-608 IKVRTWQPDRNPN
+608 IKVRTWQPERNPN

>member
-1 MHRLLKMLLAFALI
+1 MHKTIWMILMLL
-15 TCLPIPCCA
+15 LPLTSLA
-24 QSASEK
+24 QT
-30 KAAQKAEL
+30 
-38 KAELKAEE
+38 AEE
-46 LKNDASY
+46 RAEQMKANAEY

-63 SSADQAALNDLIS
+63 NSADQAALADLIS
-76 KISLHVSNS
+76 KISLNISNS
-85 FQINEEEL
+85 FEIKEEEF
-93 NTNSGFDSKTAVTSV
+93 NTNSSFDSKTAITSV
-108 MNSYAQATLTNTNNL
+108 MNSYAQATLTNTFNL
-123 VISNA
+123 VISNT
-128 PQTHVLRYIKSS
+128 PQTHVLRYIRKS
-140 EVIKIF
+140 EVNKIV

-191 VKMDID
+191 VKMTID
-197 GEQRLLVTWIPQQIE
+197 GVQRLLVTWIPQQIE
-212 EIMSNLSTQ
+212 EIMSNLSTK
-221 IASKDGNDINL
+221 IASKDGNEINL
-232 FIKYKN
+232 FIKYKG
-238 EPVTSIDYTYFDGQT
+238 EPVTSLDYTYFDGQT

-268 LRPGVDVNSLQLK
+268 LRPGVEINSLQLK

-303 KGTPFK
+303 KGTSFK
-309 NASVYISNLDKKSAV
+309 NASVYINNLDKKSTV
-324 SSEARKE
+324 SSEAKKE

-350 NDEKQLAGIMNR
+350 ENEKELAGIMTR
-362 VVNAIKTRQYD
+362 VINAIKAKDYD
-373 SVNDCFSADG
+373 SVSDCFSEDG

-396 RLLGNPQFSFYTMGK
+396 RLLGDPQFSFYTMGK

-418 PMAFSFR
+418 PMAFSFK
-425 NNKRKFVEDVTFTF
+425 NNRRKFVEDVTFTF
-439 GEDRKIE
+439 DENKKIE

-461 DKGVGAWSDYA
+461 NKGVGAWSDYA

-504 IITGHVI
+504 IITGHII
-511 KRNPRLSMEDQA
+511 KKAPKVAMEGE
-523 STFGDNKP
+523 SFINSNNK
-531 LIKYTRQTKSEYL
+531 LIKYTRQTKSEYM

-583 YYSSNYGDH
+583 YYSTNYGDH

-598 VDFNDPENPS
+598 VDFNDPDNPS

>member
-1 MHRLLKMLLAFALI
+1 MLMLSF
-15 TCLPIPCCA
+15 TCSA
-24 QSASEK
+24 QNTAK
-30 KAAQKAEL
+30 DKAEQI
-38 KAELKAEE
+38 KG
-46 LKNDASY
+46 NDAY
-53 ICGEGWGDTY
+53 LCGEGWGDTY
-63 SSADQAALNDLIS
+63 NSADQAALADLIS
-76 KISLHVSNS
+76 KISLNISSS
-85 FQINEEEL
+85 FEIKEEEL
-93 NTNSGFDSKTAVTSV
+93 NTNSGFDSNTAVTSV
-108 MNSYAQATLTNTNNL
+108 MNSYAQATLTNTDNL
-123 VISNA
+123 VISNS
-128 PQTHVLRYIKSS
+128 PQTHVLRYIRRS
-140 EVIKIF
+140 EINKIF

-158 SAMRAEEKAKIDDA
+158 SAMRAEEKGKIDDA

-191 VKMDID
+191 VKMTVE
-197 GEQRLLVTWIPQQIE
+197 GEQRLLVTWIPQQMQE
-212 EIMSNLSTQ
+212 VMSNISTK

-232 FIKYKN
+232 FIKYKG
-238 EPVTSIDYTYFDGQT
+238 EPVSSLDYTYFDGQT

-268 LRPGVDVNSLQLK
+268 LRPDVDINSLQLK
-281 YEYEYADQCQI
+281 YEYEYADQAQI
-292 DKELESVMQLF
+292 DKELESVMHLF

-309 NASVYISNLDKKSAV
+309 NATAYINNLDKKSAV
-324 SSEARKE
+324 SSEAKKD
-331 FEKSVKTESAAN
+331 FEKTVKTESAAN
-343 LETLSKV
+343 LEDLSKV
-350 NDEKQLAGIMNR
+350 EDEKTLANIMGK
-362 VVNAIKTRQYD
+362 VINAIKTKNYNSAD
-373 SVNDCFSADG
+373 DCFSEDG
-383 LEMYKKLLNYGQA
+383 LEMYRKLLNYGQA
-396 RLLGNPQFSFYTMGK
+396 RILGNPQFSFYKMGK

-418 PMAFSFR
+418 PMAFSFK

-439 GEDRKIE
+439 DENKKIE
-446 CVAFGLGSQAKTDIF
+446 CVAFGLGNEAKTDIF
-461 DKGVGAWSDYA
+461 NKGVGAWSDYA

-511 KRNPRLSMEDQA
+511 KKNPKLSIEGQA
-523 STFGDNKP
+523 ATFGDNKP

-550 FQSNQFINIRF
+550 FQSNQFINVRF

-583 YYSSNYGDH
+583 YYSTNYGDQ

-608 IKVRTWQPDRNPN
+608 IKVRTWQPDRNPD

>member
-1 MHRLLKMLLAFALI
+1 MHKTIWMILMLL
-15 TCLPIPCCA
+15 LPLTSLA
-24 QSASEK
+24 QT
-30 KAAQKAEL
+30 
-38 KAELKAEE
+38 AEE
-46 LKNDASY
+46 RAEQMKANAEY

-63 SSADQAALNDLIS
+63 NSADQAALADLIS
-76 KISLHVSNS
+76 KISLNISNS
-85 FQINEEEL
+85 FEIKEEEF
-93 NTNSGFDSKTAVTSV
+93 NTNSSFDSKTAITSV
-108 MNSYAQATLTNTNNL
+108 MNSYAQATLTNTFNL
-123 VISNA
+123 VISNT
-128 PQTHVLRYIKSS
+128 PQTHVLRYIRKS
-140 EVIKIF
+140 EVNKIF

-191 VKMDID
+191 VKMTID
-197 GEQRLLVTWIPQQIE
+197 GVQRLLVTWIPQQIE
-212 EIMSNLSTQ
+212 EIMSNLSTK
-221 IASKDGNDINL
+221 IASKDGNEINL
-232 FIKYKN
+232 FIKYKG
-238 EPVTSIDYTYFDGQT
+238 EPVTSLDYTYFDGQT

-268 LRPGVDVNSLQLK
+268 LRPGVEINSLQLK

-303 KGTPFK
+303 KGTSFK
-309 NASVYISNLDKKSAV
+309 NASVYINNLDKKSAV
-324 SSEARKE
+324 SSEAKKE

-350 NDEKQLAGIMNR
+350 ENEKELAGIMTK
-362 VVNAIKTRQYD
+362 VINAIKAKDYD
-373 SVNDCFSADG
+373 SVSDCFSEDG

-396 RLLGNPQFSFYTMGK
+396 RLLGDPQFSFYTMGK

-418 PMAFSFR
+418 PMAFSFK
-425 NNKRKFVEDVTFTF
+425 NNRRKFVEDVTFTF
-439 GEDRKIE
+439 DENKKIE

-461 DKGVGAWSDYA
+461 NKGVGAWSDYA

-504 IITGHVI
+504 IITGNII
-511 KRNPRLSMEDQA
+511 KKAPKVAMEGE
-523 STFGDNKP
+523 SFINSNNK
-531 LIKYTRQTKSEYL
+531 LIKYTRQTKSEYM

-583 YYSSNYGDH
+583 YYSTNYGDH

-598 VDFNDPENPS
+598 VDFNDPDNPS

>member
-1 MHRLLKMLLAFALI
+1 MHKTIWTFLMILLPLAS
-15 TCLPIPCCA
+15 PA
-24 QSASEK
+24 QNVEERAEQF
-30 KAAQKAEL
+30 KANNEYL
-38 KAELKAEE
+38 
-46 LKNDASY
+46 
-53 ICGEGWGDTY
+53 CGEGWGDTY
-63 SSADQAALNDLIS
+63 NSADQAALADLIS
-76 KISLHVSNS
+76 KISLNISSS
-85 FQINEEEL
+85 FEIKEEEF
-93 NTNSGFDSKTAVTSV
+93 NTNNGFDSKTAVTSV

-128 PQTHVLRYIKSS
+128 PQTHVLRYIRKS
-140 EVIKIF
+140 EINKIF
-146 DERKEKVFDYVR
+146 DQRKEKVFDYVR
-158 SAMRAEEKAKIDDA
+158 SAMRAEEKGKIDDA

-191 VKMDID
+191 VKMTID
-197 GEQRLLVTWIPQQIE
+197 GVQRLLVTWIPQQIQE
-212 EIMSNLSTQ
+212 VLGNISTK

-232 FIKYKN
+232 FIKYKG
-238 EPVTSIDYTYFDGQT
+238 EPVASLDYTYFDGQT
-253 WSNLYSAKDGMGIVE
+253 WSNLYSAKDGMGVVE
-268 LRPGVDVNSLQLK
+268 LRPGVDINSLQLK
-281 YEYEYADQCQI
+281 YEYEYADQAQI
-292 DKELESVMQLF
+292 DKELESVMHLF
-303 KGTPFK
+303 KGTSFK
-309 NASVYISNLDKKSAV
+309 NAFTYINNLDKKTAISA
-324 SSEARKE
+324 EAKKD
-331 FEKSVKTESAAN
+331 FDKTVKTEAAAN
-343 LETLSKV
+343 LEELTKV
-350 NDEKQLAGIMNR
+350 EDEKALAKIMGR
-362 VVNAIKTRQYD
+362 VVNAIKTKDYD
-373 SVNDCFSADG
+373 SANDCFSEDG
-383 LEMYKKLLNYGQA
+383 LEMYHKLLNYGQA
-396 RLLGNPQFSFYTMGK
+396 RLLGNPQFSFYKMGK

-418 PMAFSFR
+418 PMAFSFK

-439 GEDRKIE
+439 DEDRKIE

-461 DKGVGAWSDYA
+461 NKGVGAWSDYA

-504 IITGHVI
+504 IITGHII
-511 KRNPRLSMEDQA
+511 KKNPKLNIEGQA
-523 STFGDNKP
+523 TTFGGNKP

-583 YYSSNYGDH
+583 YYSSNYGDQ

-608 IKVRTWQPDRNPN
+608 IKVRTWQPERNPN

>member
-1 MHRLLKMLLAFALI
+1 MHKTIWMILMLL
-15 TCLPIPCCA
+15 LPLTSLA
-24 QSASEK
+24 QT
-30 KAAQKAEL
+30 
-38 KAELKAEE
+38 AEE
-46 LKNDASY
+46 RAEQMKANAEY

-63 SSADQAALNDLIS
+63 NSADQAALADLIS
-76 KISLHVSNS
+76 KISLNISNS
-85 FQINEEEL
+85 FEIKEEEF
-93 NTNSGFDSKTAVTSV
+93 NTNSSFDSKTAITSV
-108 MNSYAQATLTNTNNL
+108 MNSYAQATLTNTFNL
-123 VISNA
+123 VISNT
-128 PQTHVLRYIKSS
+128 PQTHVLRYIRKS
-140 EVIKIF
+140 EVNKIF

-191 VKMDID
+191 VKMTID
-197 GEQRLLVTWIPQQIE
+197 GVQRLLVTWIPQQIE
-212 EIMSNLSTQ
+212 EIMSNLSTK
-221 IASKDGNDINL
+221 IASKDGNEINL
-232 FIKYKN
+232 FIKYKG
-238 EPVTSIDYTYFDGQT
+238 EPVTSLDYTYFDGQT

-268 LRPGVDVNSLQLK
+268 LRPEVEINSLQLK

-303 KGTPFK
+303 KGTSFK
-309 NASVYISNLDKKSAV
+309 NASVYINNLDKKSAV
-324 SSEARKE
+324 SSEAKKE

-350 NDEKQLAGIMNR
+350 ENEKELVGIMTR
-362 VVNAIKTRQYD
+362 VINAIKAKDYD
-373 SVNDCFSADG
+373 SVSDCFSEDG

-396 RLLGNPQFSFYTMGK
+396 RLLGDPQFSFYTMGK

-418 PMAFSFR
+418 PMAFSFK
-425 NNKRKFVEDVTFTF
+425 NNRRKFVEDVTFTF
-439 GEDRKIE
+439 DENKKIE

-461 DKGVGAWSDYA
+461 NKGVGAWSDYA

-504 IITGHVI
+504 IITGHII
-511 KRNPRLSMEDQA
+511 KKAPKVAMEGE
-523 STFGDNKP
+523 SFINSNNK
-531 LIKYTRQTKSEYL
+531 LIKYTRQTKSEYM

-583 YYSSNYGDH
+583 YYSTNYGDH

-598 VDFNDPENPS
+598 VDFNDPDNPS

>member
-1 MHRLLKMLLAFALI
+1 MHKTIWMILMLL
-15 TCLPIPCCA
+15 LPLTSLA
-24 QSASEK
+24 QT
-30 KAAQKAEL
+30 
-38 KAELKAEE
+38 AEE
-46 LKNDASY
+46 RAEQMKANAEY

-63 SSADQAALNDLIS
+63 NSADQAALADLIS
-76 KISLHVSNS
+76 KISLNISNS
-85 FQINEEEL
+85 FEIKEEEF
-93 NTNSGFDSKTAVTSV
+93 NTNSSFDSKTAITSV
-108 MNSYAQATLTNTNNL
+108 MNSYAQATLTNTFNL
-123 VISNA
+123 VISNT
-128 PQTHVLRYIKSS
+128 PQTHVLRYIRKS
-140 EVIKIF
+140 EVNKIF

-191 VKMDID
+191 VKMTID
-197 GEQRLLVTWIPQQIE
+197 GVQRLLVTWIPQQIE
-212 EIMSNLSTQ
+212 EIMSNLSTK
-221 IASKDGNDINL
+221 IASKDGNEINL
-232 FIKYKN
+232 FIKYKG
-238 EPVTSIDYTYFDGQT
+238 EPVTSLDYTYFDGQT

-268 LRPGVDVNSLQLK
+268 LRPGVEINSLQLK

-292 DKELESVMQLF
+292 DKELENVMQLF
-303 KGTPFK
+303 KGTSFK
-309 NASVYISNLDKKSAV
+309 NASVYINNLDKKSAV
-324 SSEARKE
+324 SSEAKKE

-350 NDEKQLAGIMNR
+350 ENEKELAGIMTR
-362 VVNAIKTRQYD
+362 VINAIKAKDYD
-373 SVNDCFSADG
+373 SVSDCFSEDG

-396 RLLGNPQFSFYTMGK
+396 RLLGDPQFSFYTMGK

-418 PMAFSFR
+418 PMAFSFK
-425 NNKRKFVEDVTFTF
+425 NNRRKFVEDVTFTF
-439 GEDRKIE
+439 DENKKIE

-461 DKGVGAWSDYA
+461 NKGVGAWSDYA

-504 IITGHVI
+504 IITGHII
-511 KRNPRLSMEDQA
+511 KKAPKVAMEGE
-523 STFGDNKP
+523 SFINSNNK
-531 LIKYTRQTKSEYL
+531 LIKYTRQTKSEYM

-583 YYSSNYGDH
+583 YYSTNYGDH

-598 VDFNDPENPS
+598 VDFNDPDNPS

>member
-1 MHRLLKMLLAFALI
+1 MHKTIWIILMLL
-15 TCLPIPCCA
+15 LPIATMA
-24 QSASEK
+24 QTIEERAEQM
-30 KAAQKAEL
+30 KANAE
-38 KAELKAEE
+38 
-46 LKNDASY
+46 Y

-63 SSADQAALNDLIS
+63 NSADQAALADLIS
-76 KISLHVSNS
+76 KISLNVSSS
-85 FQINEEEL
+85 FEIKEEEL
-93 NTNSGFDSKTAVTSV
+93 NTNANFDSKTAVTSV

-123 VISNA
+123 VISNT
-128 PQTHVLRYIKSS
+128 PQAHVLRYIRRS
-140 EVIKIF
+140 EVNKIF

-191 VKMDID
+191 VKITID
-197 GEQRLLVTWIPQQIE
+197 GVERLLVTWIPQQME
-212 EIMSNLSTQ
+212 EIMSNLSTKV
-221 IASKDGNDINL
+221 ASKDGNDINL
-232 FIKYKN
+232 FIKYKG
-238 EPVTSIDYTYFDGQT
+238 EPVASLDYTYFDGQT
-253 WSNLYSAKDGMGIVE
+253 WSNLYSAKDGMGVVE
-268 LRPGVDVNSLQLK
+268 LRPGVDINSLQLK

-292 DKELESVMQLF
+292 DKELESVMHLF

-309 NASVYISNLDKKSAV
+309 SASVYINNLDKKSAV
-324 SSEARKE
+324 SSEAKKE

-343 LETLSKV
+343 LESLSKV
-350 NDEKQLAGIMNR
+350 EDEKTLAGIMAK
-362 VVNAIKTRQYD
+362 VVNAIKTKDYD
-373 SVNDCFSADG
+373 SVNDCFSEDG
-383 LEMYKKLLNYGQA
+383 LAMYKKLLNYGQA
-396 RLLGNPQFSFYTMGK
+396 RLLGNPQFSFYTMGN

-418 PMAFSFR
+418 PMAFSFK

-439 GEDRKIE
+439 DENKKIE
-446 CVAFGLGSQAKTDIF
+446 CVAFGLGNQAKTDIF
-461 DKGVGAWSDYA
+461 NKGVGAWSDYA

-504 IITGHVI
+504 IITGHII
-511 KRNPRLSMEDQA
+511 KKAPKVAVEGESYINSNNQ
-523 STFGDNKP
+523 

-583 YYSSNYGDH
+583 YYSTNYGDH

>member
-1 MHRLLKMLLAFALI
+1 MHKTIWMILMLL
-15 TCLPIPCCA
+15 LPLTSLA
-24 QSASEK
+24 QT
-30 KAAQKAEL
+30 
-38 KAELKAEE
+38 AEE
-46 LKNDASY
+46 RAEQMKANAEY

-63 SSADQAALNDLIS
+63 NSADQAALTDLIS
-76 KISLHVSNS
+76 KISLNISNS
-85 FQINEEEL
+85 FEIKEEEF
-93 NTNSGFDSKTAVTSV
+93 NTNSSFDSKTAISSV
-108 MNSYAQATLTNTNNL
+108 MNSYAQATLTNTFNL
-123 VISNA
+123 VISNT
-128 PQTHVLRYIKSS
+128 PQTHVLRYIRKS
-140 EVIKIF
+140 EVNKIF

-191 VKMDID
+191 VKMTID
-197 GEQRLLVTWIPQQIE
+197 GVQRLLVTWIPQQIE
-212 EIMSNLSTQ
+212 EIMSNLSTK
-221 IASKDGNDINL
+221 IASKDGNEINL
-232 FIKYKN
+232 FIKYKG
-238 EPVTSIDYTYFDGQT
+238 EPVTSLDYTYFDGQT

-268 LRPGVDVNSLQLK
+268 LRPGVEINSLQLK

-303 KGTPFK
+303 KGTSFK
-309 NASVYISNLDKKSAV
+309 NASVYINNLDKKSAV
-324 SSEARKE
+324 SSEAKKE

-350 NDEKQLAGIMNR
+350 ENEKELAGIMTR
-362 VVNAIKTRQYD
+362 VINAIKAKDYD
-373 SVNDCFSADG
+373 SVSDCFSEDG

-396 RLLGNPQFSFYTMGK
+396 RLLGEPQFSFYTMGK

-418 PMAFSFR
+418 PMAFSFK
-425 NNKRKFVEDVTFTF
+425 NNRRKFVEDVTFTF
-439 GEDRKIE
+439 DENKKIE

-461 DKGVGAWSDYA
+461 NKGVGAWSDYA

-504 IITGHVI
+504 IITGHII
-511 KRNPRLSMEDQA
+511 KKAPKVAMEGE
-523 STFGDNKP
+523 SFINSNNK
-531 LIKYTRQTKSEYL
+531 LIKYTRQTKSEYM

-583 YYSSNYGDH
+583 YYSTNYGDH

-598 VDFNDPENPS
+598 VDFNDPDNPS

>member
-1 MHRLLKMLLAFALI
+1 MHKTIWMILMLL
-15 TCLPIPCCA
+15 LPLTSLA
-24 QSASEK
+24 QT
-30 KAAQKAEL
+30 
-38 KAELKAEE
+38 AEE
-46 LKNDASY
+46 RAEQMKANAEY

-63 SSADQAALNDLIS
+63 NSADQAALADLIS
-76 KISLHVSNS
+76 KISLNISNS
-85 FQINEEEL
+85 FEIKEEEF
-93 NTNSGFDSKTAVTSV
+93 NTNSSFDSKTAIISV
-108 MNSYAQATLTNTNNL
+108 MNSYAQATLTNTFNL
-123 VISNA
+123 VISNT
-128 PQTHVLRYIKSS
+128 PQTHVLRYIRKS
-140 EVIKIF
+140 EVNKIF

-191 VKMDID
+191 VKMTID
-197 GEQRLLVTWIPQQIE
+197 GVQRLLVTWIPQQIE
-212 EIMSNLSTQ
+212 EIMSNLSTK
-221 IASKDGNDINL
+221 IASKDGNEINL
-232 FIKYKN
+232 FIKYKG
-238 EPVTSIDYTYFDGQT
+238 EPVTSLDYTYFDGQT

-268 LRPGVDVNSLQLK
+268 LRPGVKINSLQLK

-303 KGTPFK
+303 KGTSFK
-309 NASVYISNLDKKSAV
+309 NASVYINNLDKKSAV
-324 SSEARKE
+324 SSEAKKE

-350 NDEKQLAGIMNR
+350 ENEKELAGIMTK
-362 VVNAIKTRQYD
+362 VINAIKAKDYD
-373 SVNDCFSADG
+373 SVSDCFSEDG

-396 RLLGNPQFSFYTMGK
+396 RLLGDPQFSFYTMGK

-418 PMAFSFR
+418 PMAFSFK
-425 NNKRKFVEDVTFTF
+425 NNRRKFVEDVTFTF
-439 GEDRKIE
+439 DENKKIE

-461 DKGVGAWSDYA
+461 NNGVGAWSDYA

-504 IITGHVI
+504 IITGHII
-511 KRNPRLSMEDQA
+511 KKAPKVAMEGE
-523 STFGDNKP
+523 SFINSNNK
-531 LIKYTRQTKSEYL
+531 LIKYTRQTKSEYM

-583 YYSSNYGDH
+583 YYSTNYGDH

-598 VDFNDPENPS
+598 VDFNDPDNPS

>member
-1 MHRLLKMLLAFALI
+1 MHKTIWMILMLL
-15 TCLPIPCCA
+15 LPLTSLA
-24 QSASEK
+24 QT
-30 KAAQKAEL
+30 
-38 KAELKAEE
+38 AEE
-46 LKNDASY
+46 RAEQMKANAEY
-53 ICGEGWGDTY
+53 ICGEGWGETY
-63 SSADQAALNDLIS
+63 NSADQAALADLIS
-76 KISLHVSNS
+76 KISLNISNS
-85 FQINEEEL
+85 FEIKEEEF
-93 NTNSGFDSKTAVTSV
+93 NTNSSFDSKTAITSV
-108 MNSYAQATLTNTNNL
+108 MNSYAQATLTNTFNL
-123 VISNA
+123 VISNT
-128 PQTHVLRYIKSS
+128 PQTHVLRYIRKS
-140 EVIKIF
+140 EVNKIF

-191 VKMDID
+191 VKMTID
-197 GEQRLLVTWIPQQIE
+197 GVQRLLVTWIPQQIE
-212 EIMSNLSTQ
+212 EIMSNLSTK
-221 IASKDGNDINL
+221 IASKDGNEINL
-232 FIKYKN
+232 FIKYKG
-238 EPVTSIDYTYFDGQT
+238 EPVTSLDYTYFDGQT

-268 LRPGVDVNSLQLK
+268 LRPGVEINSLQLK

-303 KGTPFK
+303 KGTSFK
-309 NASVYISNLDKKSAV
+309 NAFVYINNLDKKSAV
-324 SSEARKE
+324 SSEAKKE

-350 NDEKQLAGIMNR
+350 ENEKELAGIMTR
-362 VVNAIKTRQYD
+362 VINAIKAKDYD
-373 SVNDCFSADG
+373 SVSDCFSEDG

-396 RLLGNPQFSFYTMGK
+396 RLLGDPQFSFYTMGK

-418 PMAFSFR
+418 PMAFSFK
-425 NNKRKFVEDVTFTF
+425 NNRRKFVEDVTFTF
-439 GEDRKIE
+439 DENKKIE

-461 DKGVGAWSDYA
+461 NKGVGAWSDYA

-504 IITGHVI
+504 IITGHII
-511 KRNPRLSMEDQA
+511 KKAPKVAMEGE
-523 STFGDNKP
+523 SFINSNNK
-531 LIKYTRQTKSEYL
+531 LIKYTRQTKSEYM

-583 YYSSNYGDH
+583 YYSTNYGDH

-598 VDFNDPENPS
+598 VDFNDPDNPS

>member
-1 MHRLLKMLLAFALI
+1 MHKTIWMILMLL
-15 TCLPIPCCA
+15 LPLTSLA
-24 QSASEK
+24 QT
-30 KAAQKAEL
+30 
-38 KAELKAEE
+38 AEE
-46 LKNDASY
+46 RAEQMKANAEY

-63 SSADQAALNDLIS
+63 NSADQAALADLIS
-76 KISLHVSNS
+76 KISLNISNS
-85 FQINEEEL
+85 FEIKEEEF
-93 NTNSGFDSKTAVTSV
+93 NTNSSFDSKTAITSV
-108 MNSYAQATLTNTNNL
+108 MNSYAQATLTNTFNL
-123 VISNA
+123 VISNT
-128 PQTHVLRYIKSS
+128 PQTHVLRYIRKS
-140 EVIKIF
+140 EVNKIF

-191 VKMDID
+191 VKMTID
-197 GEQRLLVTWIPQQIE
+197 GVQRLLVTWIPQQIE
-212 EIMSNLSTQ
+212 EIMSNLSTK
-221 IASKDGNDINL
+221 IASKDGNEINL
-232 FIKYKN
+232 FIKYKG
-238 EPVTSIDYTYFDGQT
+238 EPVTSLDYTYFDGQT

-268 LRPGVDVNSLQLK
+268 LRPGVEINSLQLK

-303 KGTPFK
+303 KGTSFK
-309 NASVYISNLDKKSAV
+309 NASVYINNLDKKSAV
-324 SSEARKE
+324 SSEAKKE

-350 NDEKQLAGIMNR
+350 ENEKELAGIMTR
-362 VVNAIKTRQYD
+362 VINAIKAKDYD
-373 SVNDCFSADG
+373 SVSDCFSEDG

-396 RLLGNPQFSFYTMGK
+396 RLLGDPLFSFYTMGK

-418 PMAFSFR
+418 PMAFSFK
-425 NNKRKFVEDVTFTF
+425 NNRRKFVEDVTFTF
-439 GEDRKIE
+439 DENKKIE

-461 DKGVGAWSDYA
+461 NKGVGAWSDYA

-504 IITGHVI
+504 IITGHII
-511 KRNPRLSMEDQA
+511 KKAPKVAMEGE
-523 STFGDNKP
+523 SFINSNNK
-531 LIKYTRQTKSEYL
+531 LIKYTRQTKSEYM

-583 YYSSNYGDH
+583 YYSTNYGDH

-598 VDFNDPENPS
+598 VDFNDPDNPS

>member
-1 MHRLLKMLLAFALI
+1 MLMLSF
-15 TCLPIPCCA
+15 TCSA
-24 QSASEK
+24 QNTAK
-30 KAAQKAEL
+30 DKAEQI
-38 KAELKAEE
+38 KG
-46 LKNDASY
+46 NDAY
-53 ICGEGWGDTY
+53 LCGEGWGDTY
-63 SSADQAALNDLIS
+63 NSADQAALADLIS
-76 KISLHVSNS
+76 KISLNISSS
-85 FQINEEEL
+85 FEIKEEEL
-93 NTNSGFDSKTAVTSV
+93 NSNSGFDSNTAVTSV
-108 MNSYAQATLTNTNNL
+108 MNSYAQATLTNTDNL
-123 VISNA
+123 VISNS
-128 PQTHVLRYIKSS
+128 PQTHVLRYIRRS
-140 EVIKIF
+140 EINKIF

-158 SAMRAEEKAKIDDA
+158 SAMRAEEKGKIDDA

-191 VKMDID
+191 VKMTVD
-197 GEQRLLVTWIPQQIE
+197 GEQRLLVTWIPQQMQ
-212 EIMSNLSTQ
+212 EIMSNISTK

-232 FIKYKN
+232 FIKYKG
-238 EPVTSIDYTYFDGQT
+238 EPVSSLDYTYFDGQT

-268 LRPGVDVNSLQLK
+268 LRPDVDINSLQLK
-281 YEYEYADQCQI
+281 YEYEYADQAQI
-292 DKELESVMQLF
+292 DKELESVMHLF

-309 NASVYISNLDKKSAV
+309 NATTYINNLDKKSAV
-324 SSEARKE
+324 SSEAKKD
-331 FEKSVKTESAAN
+331 FEKTVKTESAAN
-343 LETLSKV
+343 LEDLSKV
-350 NDEKQLAGIMNR
+350 EDEKTLANIMGK
-362 VVNAIKTRQYD
+362 VINAIKTKNYNSAD
-373 SVNDCFSADG
+373 DCFSEDG
-383 LEMYKKLLNYGQA
+383 LEMYRKLLNYGQA
-396 RLLGNPQFSFYTMGK
+396 RILGNPQFSFYKMGK

-418 PMAFSFR
+418 PMAFSFK

-439 GEDRKIE
+439 DENKKIE
-446 CVAFGLGSQAKTDIF
+446 CVAFGLGNQAKTDIF
-461 DKGVGAWSDYA
+461 NKGVGAWSDYA

-511 KRNPRLSMEDQA
+511 KKNPKLDVENQSA
-523 STFGDNKP
+523 VFGDNKP

-550 FQSNQFINIRF
+550 FQSNQFINVRF

-583 YYSSNYGDH
+583 YYSTNYGDQ

-608 IKVRTWQPDRNPN
+608 IKVRTWQPERNPD

>member
-1 MHRLLKMLLAFALI
+1 MHKTIWMILMLL
-15 TCLPIPCCA
+15 LPLTSLA
-24 QSASEK
+24 QT
-30 KAAQKAEL
+30 
-38 KAELKAEE
+38 AEE
-46 LKNDASY
+46 RAEQMKTNAEY

-63 SSADQAALNDLIS
+63 NSADQAALADLIS
-76 KISLHVSNS
+76 KISLNISNS
-85 FQINEEEL
+85 FEIKEEEF
-93 NTNSGFDSKTAVTSV
+93 NTNSSFDSKTAIISV
-108 MNSYAQATLTNTNNL
+108 MNSYAQATLTNTFNL
-123 VISNA
+123 VISNT
-128 PQTHVLRYIKSS
+128 PQTHVLRYIRKS
-140 EVIKIF
+140 EVNKIF

-191 VKMDID
+191 VKMTID
-197 GEQRLLVTWIPQQIE
+197 GVQRLLVTWIPQQIE
-212 EIMSNLSTQ
+212 EIMSNLSTK
-221 IASKDGNDINL
+221 IASKDGNEINL
-232 FIKYKN
+232 FIKYKG
-238 EPVTSIDYTYFDGQT
+238 EPVTSLDYTYFDGQT

-268 LRPGVDVNSLQLK
+268 LRPGVEINSLQLK
-281 YEYEYADQCQI
+281 YEYADQCQI

-303 KGTPFK
+303 KGTSFK
-309 NASVYISNLDKKSAV
+309 NASVYINNLDKKSAV
-324 SSEARKE
+324 SSEAKKE

-350 NDEKQLAGIMNR
+350 ENEKELAGIMTK
-362 VVNAIKTRQYD
+362 VINAIKAKDYD
-373 SVNDCFSADG
+373 SVSDCFSEDG

-396 RLLGNPQFSFYTMGK
+396 RLLGDPQFSFYTMGK

-418 PMAFSFR
+418 PMAFSFK
-425 NNKRKFVEDVTFTF
+425 NNRRKFVEDVTFTF
-439 GEDRKIE
+439 DENKKIE

-461 DKGVGAWSDYA
+461 NKGVGAWSDYA

-504 IITGHVI
+504 IITGHII
-511 KRNPRLSMEDQA
+511 KKAPKVAMEGE
-523 STFGDNKP
+523 SFINSNNK
-531 LIKYTRQTKSEYL
+531 LIKYTRQTKSEYM

-583 YYSSNYGDH
+583 YYSTNYGDH

-598 VDFNDPENPS
+598 VDFNDPDNPS

>member
-1 MHRLLKMLLAFALI
+1 MHKTIWMILMLL
-15 TCLPIPCCA
+15 LPLTSLA
-24 QSASEK
+24 QT
-30 KAAQKAEL
+30 
-38 KAELKAEE
+38 AEE
-46 LKNDASY
+46 RAEQMKDNAEY

-63 SSADQAALNDLIS
+63 NSADQAALADLIS
-76 KISLHVSNS
+76 KISLNISNS
-85 FQINEEEL
+85 FEIKEEEF
-93 NTNSGFDSKTAVTSV
+93 NTNSSFDSKTAITSV
-108 MNSYAQATLTNTNNL
+108 MNSYAQATLTNTFNL
-123 VISNA
+123 VISNT
-128 PQTHVLRYIKSS
+128 PQTHVLRYIRKS
-140 EVIKIF
+140 EVNKIF

-191 VKMDID
+191 VKMTID
-197 GEQRLLVTWIPQQIE
+197 GVQRLLVTWIPQQIE
-212 EIMSNLSTQ
+212 EIMSNLSTK
-221 IASKDGNDINL
+221 IASKDDNEINL
-232 FIKYKN
+232 FIKYKG
-238 EPVTSIDYTYFDGQT
+238 EPVTSLDYTYFDGQT

-268 LRPGVDVNSLQLK
+268 LRPGVEINSLQLK

-303 KGTPFK
+303 KGTSFK
-309 NASVYISNLDKKSAV
+309 NAFVYINNLDKKSAV
-324 SSEARKE
+324 SSEAKKE

-350 NDEKQLAGIMNR
+350 ENEKELAGIMTR
-362 VVNAIKTRQYD
+362 VINAIKAKDYD
-373 SVNDCFSADG
+373 SVSDCFSEDG

-396 RLLGNPQFSFYTMGK
+396 RLLGDPQFSFYTMGK

-418 PMAFSFR
+418 PMAFSFK
-425 NNKRKFVEDVTFTF
+425 NNRRKFVEDVTFTF
-439 GEDRKIE
+439 DENKKIE

-461 DKGVGAWSDYA
+461 NKGVGAWSDYA

-504 IITGHVI
+504 IITGHII
-511 KRNPRLSMEDQA
+511 KKAPKVAMEGE
-523 STFGDNKP
+523 SFINSNNK
-531 LIKYTRQTKSEYL
+531 LIKYTRQTKSEYM

-583 YYSSNYGDH
+583 YYSTNYGDH

-598 VDFNDPENPS
+598 VDFNDPDNPS

>member
-1 MHRLLKMLLAFALI
+1 MHKTIWMILMLL
-15 TCLPIPCCA
+15 LPLTSLA
-24 QSASEK
+24 QT
-30 KAAQKAEL
+30 
-38 KAELKAEE
+38 AEE
-46 LKNDASY
+46 RAEQMKANAEY

-63 SSADQAALNDLIS
+63 NSADQAALADLIS
-76 KISLHVSNS
+76 KISLNISNS
-85 FQINEEEL
+85 FEIKEEEF
-93 NTNSGFDSKTAVTSV
+93 NTNSSFDSKTAITSV
-108 MNSYAQATLTNTNNL
+108 MNSYAQATLTNTFNL
-123 VISNA
+123 VISNT
-128 PQTHVLRYIKSS
+128 PQTHVLRYIRKS
-140 EVIKIF
+140 EVNKIF

-183 RSLQYPNS
+183 RSLQYPNC
-191 VKMDID
+191 VKMTID
-197 GEQRLLVTWIPQQIE
+197 GVQRLLVTWIPQQIE
-212 EIMSNLSTQ
+212 EIMSNLSTK
-221 IASKDGNDINL
+221 IASKDGNEINL
-232 FIKYKN
+232 FIKYKG
-238 EPVTSIDYTYFDGQT
+238 EPVTSLDYTYFDGQT

-268 LRPGVDVNSLQLK
+268 LRPGVEINSLQLK

-303 KGTPFK
+303 KGTSFK
-309 NASVYISNLDKKSAV
+309 NASVYINNLDKKSAV
-324 SSEARKE
+324 SSEAKKE

-350 NDEKQLAGIMNR
+350 ENEKELAGIMTR
-362 VVNAIKTRQYD
+362 VINAIKAKDYD
-373 SVNDCFSADG
+373 SVSDCFSEDG

-396 RLLGNPQFSFYTMGK
+396 RLLGDPQFSFYTMGK

-418 PMAFSFR
+418 PMAFSFK
-425 NNKRKFVEDVTFTF
+425 NNRRKFVEDVTFTF
-439 GEDRKIE
+439 DENKKIE

-461 DKGVGAWSDYA
+461 NKGVGAWSDYA

-504 IITGHVI
+504 IITGHII
-511 KRNPRLSMEDQA
+511 KKAPKVAMEGE
-523 STFGDNKP
+523 SFINSNNK
-531 LIKYTRQTKSEYL
+531 LIKYTRQTKSEYM

-583 YYSSNYGDH
+583 YYSTNYGDH

-598 VDFNDPENPS
+598 VDFNDPDNPS

>member
-1 MHRLLKMLLAFALI
+1 MHKTIWMILMLL
-15 TCLPIPCCA
+15 LPLTSLA
-24 QSASEK
+24 QT
-30 KAAQKAEL
+30 
-38 KAELKAEE
+38 AEE
-46 LKNDASY
+46 RAEQMKANAEY

-63 SSADQAALNDLIS
+63 NSADQAALADLIS
-76 KISLHVSNS
+76 KISLNISNS
-85 FQINEEEL
+85 FEIKEEEF
-93 NTNSGFDSKTAVTSV
+93 NTNSSFDSKTAITSV
-108 MNSYAQATLTNTNNL
+108 MNSYAQATLTNTFNL
-123 VISNA
+123 VISNT
-128 PQTHVLRYIKSS
+128 PQTHVLRYIRKS
-140 EVIKIF
+140 EVNKIF

-191 VKMDID
+191 VKMTID
-197 GEQRLLVTWIPQQIE
+197 GVQRLLVTWIPQQIE
-212 EIMSNLSTQ
+212 EIMSNLSTK
-221 IASKDGNDINL
+221 IASKDGNEINL
-232 FIKYKN
+232 FIKYKG
-238 EPVTSIDYTYFDGQT
+238 EPVTSLDYTYFDGQT

-268 LRPGVDVNSLQLK
+268 LRPGVEINSLQLK

-292 DKELESVMQLF
+292 DKELESVMLLF
-303 KGTPFK
+303 KGTSFK
-309 NASVYISNLDKKSAV
+309 NASVYINNLDKKSAV
-324 SSEARKE
+324 SSEAKKE

-350 NDEKQLAGIMNR
+350 ENEKELAGIMTR
-362 VVNAIKTRQYD
+362 VINAIKAKDYD
-373 SVNDCFSADG
+373 SVSDCFSEDG

-396 RLLGNPQFSFYTMGK
+396 RLLGDPQFSFYTMGK

-418 PMAFSFR
+418 PMAFSFK
-425 NNKRKFVEDVTFTF
+425 NNRRKFVEDVTFTF
-439 GEDRKIE
+439 DENKKIE

-461 DKGVGAWSDYA
+461 NKGVGAWSDYA

-504 IITGHVI
+504 IITGHII
-511 KRNPRLSMEDQA
+511 KKAPKVAMEGE
-523 STFGDNKP
+523 SFINSNNK
-531 LIKYTRQTKSEYL
+531 LIKYTRQTKSEYM

-583 YYSSNYGDH
+583 YYSTNYGDH

-598 VDFNDPENPS
+598 VDFNDPDNPS

>member
-1 MHRLLKMLLAFALI
+1 MHKTIWMILMLL
-15 TCLPIPCCA
+15 LPLTSLA
-24 QSASEK
+24 QT
-30 KAAQKAEL
+30 
-38 KAELKAEE
+38 AEE
-46 LKNDASY
+46 RAEQMKANAEY

-63 SSADQAALNDLIS
+63 NSADQAALADLIS
-76 KISLHVSNS
+76 KISLNISNS
-85 FQINEEEL
+85 FEIKEEEF
-93 NTNSGFDSKTAVTSV
+93 NTNSSFDSKTAITSV
-108 MNSYAQATLTNTNNL
+108 MNSYAQATLTNTFNL
-123 VISNA
+123 VISNT
-128 PQTHVLRYIKSS
+128 PQTHVLRYIRKS
-140 EVIKIF
+140 EVNKIF

-191 VKMDID
+191 VKMTID
-197 GEQRLLVTWIPQQIE
+197 GVQRLLVTWIPQQIE
-212 EIMSNLSTQ
+212 EIMSNLSTK
-221 IASKDGNDINL
+221 IASKDGNEINL
-232 FIKYKN
+232 FIKYKG
-238 EPVTSIDYTYFDGQT
+238 EPVTSLDYTYFDGQT

-268 LRPGVDVNSLQLK
+268 LRPGVEINSLQLK

-303 KGTPFK
+303 KGTSFK
-309 NASVYISNLDKKSAV
+309 NASVYINNLDKKSAV
-324 SSEARKE
+324 SSEAKKE

-350 NDEKQLAGIMNR
+350 ENEKELAGIMTR
-362 VVNAIKTRQYD
+362 VINAIKAKDYD
-373 SVNDCFSADG
+373 SVSDCFSEDG

-396 RLLGNPQFSFYTMGK
+396 RLLGDPQFSFYTMGK

-418 PMAFSFR
+418 PMAFSFK
-425 NNKRKFVEDVTFTF
+425 NNRRKFVEDVTFTF
-439 GEDRKIE
+439 DENKKIE

-461 DKGVGAWSDYA
+461 NKGVGAWSDYA
-472 KMVIATFLENYKT
+472 KMMIATFLENYKT

-504 IITGHVI
+504 IITGHII
-511 KRNPRLSMEDQA
+511 KKAPKVAMEGE
-523 STFGDNKP
+523 SFINSNNK
-531 LIKYTRQTKSEYL
+531 LIKYTRQTKSEYM

-583 YYSSNYGDH
+583 YYSTNYGDH

-598 VDFNDPENPS
+598 VDFNDPDNPS

>member
-1 MHRLLKMLLAFALI
+1 MHKTIWMILMLL
-15 TCLPIPCCA
+15 LPLTSLA
-24 QSASEK
+24 QT
-30 KAAQKAEL
+30 
-38 KAELKAEE
+38 AEE
-46 LKNDASY
+46 RAEQMKANAEY

-63 SSADQAALNDLIS
+63 NSADQAALADLIS
-76 KISLHVSNS
+76 KISLNISNS
-85 FQINEEEL
+85 FEIKEEEF
-93 NTNSGFDSKTAVTSV
+93 NTNSSFDSKTAITSV
-108 MNSYAQATLTNTNNL
+108 MNSYAQATLTNTFNL
-123 VISNA
+123 VISNT
-128 PQTHVLRYIKSS
+128 PQTHVLRYIRKS
-140 EVIKIF
+140 EVNKIF

-191 VKMDID
+191 VKMTID
-197 GEQRLLVTWIPQQIE
+197 GVQRLLVTWIPQQIE
-212 EIMSNLSTQ
+212 EIMSNLSTK
-221 IASKDGNDINL
+221 IASKDGNEINL
-232 FIKYKN
+232 FIKYKG
-238 EPVTSIDYTYFDGQT
+238 EPVTSLDYTYFDGQT

-268 LRPGVDVNSLQLK
+268 LRPGVEINSLQLK

-303 KGTPFK
+303 KGTSFK
-309 NASVYISNLDKKSAV
+309 NASVYINNLDKKSAV
-324 SSEARKE
+324 SSEAKKE

-350 NDEKQLAGIMNR
+350 ENEKELAGIMTR
-362 VVNAIKTRQYD
+362 VINAIKAKDYD
-373 SVNDCFSADG
+373 SVSDCFSEDG

-396 RLLGNPQFSFYTMGK
+396 RLLGDPQFSFYTMGK

-418 PMAFSFR
+418 PMAFSFK
-425 NNKRKFVEDVTFTF
+425 NNRRKFVEDVTFTF
-439 GEDRKIE
+439 DENKKIE

-461 DKGVGAWSDYA
+461 NKGVGAWSDYA

-504 IITGHVI
+504 IITGHII
-511 KRNPRLSMEDQA
+511 KKAPKVAMEGE
-523 STFGDNKP
+523 SFINSNNK
-531 LIKYTRQTKSEYL
+531 LIKYTRQTKSEYM
-544 RKLKMC
+544 RKLKIC

-583 YYSSNYGDH
+583 YYSTNYGDH

-598 VDFNDPENPS
+598 VDFNDPDNPS

>member
-1 MHRLLKMLLAFALI
+1 MHKTIWMILMLL
-15 TCLPIPCCA
+15 LPLTSLA
-24 QSASEK
+24 QT
-30 KAAQKAEL
+30 
-38 KAELKAEE
+38 AEE
-46 LKNDASY
+46 RAEQMKANAEY

-63 SSADQAALNDLIS
+63 NSADQAALADLIS
-76 KISLHVSNS
+76 KISLNISNS
-85 FQINEEEL
+85 FEIKEEEF
-93 NTNSGFDSKTAVTSV
+93 NTNSSFDSKTAITSV
-108 MNSYAQATLTNTNNL
+108 MNSYAQATLTNTFNL
-123 VISNA
+123 VISNT
-128 PQTHVLRYIKSS
+128 PQTHVLRYIRKS
-140 EVIKIF
+140 EVNKIF

-158 SAMRAEEKAKIDDA
+158 SAMKAEEKAKIDDA

-191 VKMDID
+191 VKMTID
-197 GEQRLLVTWIPQQIE
+197 GVQRLLVTWIPQQIE
-212 EIMSNLSTQ
+212 EIMSNLSTK
-221 IASKDGNDINL
+221 IASKDGNEINL
-232 FIKYKN
+232 FIKYKG
-238 EPVTSIDYTYFDGQT
+238 EPVTSLDYTYFDGQT

-268 LRPGVDVNSLQLK
+268 LRPGVEINSLQLK

-303 KGTPFK
+303 KGTSFK
-309 NASVYISNLDKKSAV
+309 NASVYINNLDKKSAV
-324 SSEARKE
+324 SSEAKKE

-350 NDEKQLAGIMNR
+350 ENEKELAGIMTK
-362 VVNAIKTRQYD
+362 VINAIKAKDYD
-373 SVNDCFSADG
+373 SVSNCFSEDG

-396 RLLGNPQFSFYTMGK
+396 RLLGDPQFSFYTMGK

-418 PMAFSFR
+418 PMAFSFK
-425 NNKRKFVEDVTFTF
+425 NNRRKFVEDVTFTF
-439 GEDRKIE
+439 DENKKIE

-461 DKGVGAWSDYA
+461 NKGVGAWSDYA

-504 IITGHVI
+504 IITGHII
-511 KRNPRLSMEDQA
+511 KKAPKVAMEGE
-523 STFGDNKP
+523 SFINSNNK
-531 LIKYTRQTKSEYL
+531 LIKYTRQTKSEYM

-583 YYSSNYGDH
+583 YYSTNYGDH

-598 VDFNDPENPS
+598 VDFNDPDNPS

>member
-1 MHRLLKMLLAFALI
+1 MHKTIWMILMLL
-15 TCLPIPCCA
+15 LPLTSLA
-24 QSASEK
+24 QT
-30 KAAQKAEL
+30 
-38 KAELKAEE
+38 AEE
-46 LKNDASY
+46 RAEQMKANAEY

-63 SSADQAALNDLIS
+63 NSADQAALADLIS
-76 KISLHVSNS
+76 KISLNISNS
-85 FQINEEEL
+85 FEIKEEEF
-93 NTNSGFDSKTAVTSV
+93 NTNSSFDSKTAITSV
-108 MNSYAQATLTNTNNL
+108 MNSYAQATLTNTFNL
-123 VISNA
+123 VISNT
-128 PQTHVLRYIKSS
+128 PQTHVLRYIRKS
-140 EVIKIF
+140 EVNKIF

-191 VKMDID
+191 VKMTID
-197 GEQRLLVTWIPQQIE
+197 GVQRLLVTWIPQQIE
-212 EIMSNLSTQ
+212 EIMSNLSTK
-221 IASKDGNDINL
+221 IASKDGNEINL
-232 FIKYKN
+232 FIKYKG
-238 EPVTSIDYTYFDGQT
+238 EPVTSLDYTYFDGQT

-268 LRPGVDVNSLQLK
+268 LRPGVEINSLQLK

-303 KGTPFK
+303 KGTSFK
-309 NASVYISNLDKKSAV
+309 NASVYINNLDKKSAV
-324 SSEARKE
+324 SSEAKKE

-350 NDEKQLAGIMNR
+350 ENEKELAGIMTR
-362 VVNAIKTRQYD
+362 VINAIKAKDYD
-373 SVNDCFSADG
+373 SVSDCFSEDG

-396 RLLGNPQFSFYTMGK
+396 RLLGDPQFSFYTMGK

-418 PMAFSFR
+418 PMAFSFK
-425 NNKRKFVEDVTFTF
+425 NNRRKFVEDVTFTF
-439 GEDRKIE
+439 DENKKIE

-461 DKGVGAWSDYA
+461 NKGVGAWSDYA

-504 IITGHVI
+504 IITGHII
-511 KRNPRLSMEDQA
+511 KKAPKVAMEGE
-523 STFGDNKP
+523 SFINSNNK
-531 LIKYTRQTKSEYL
+531 LIKYTRQTKSEYM

-583 YYSSNYGDH
+583 YYSTNYGDH

-598 VDFNDPENPS
+598 VDFNDPDNPS
-608 IKVRTWQPDRNPN
+608 IKVRTWQPDRSPN